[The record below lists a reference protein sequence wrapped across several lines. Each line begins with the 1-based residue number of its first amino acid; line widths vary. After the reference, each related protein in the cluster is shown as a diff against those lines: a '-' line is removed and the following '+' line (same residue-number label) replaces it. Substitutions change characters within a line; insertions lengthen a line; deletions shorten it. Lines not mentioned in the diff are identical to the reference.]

1 MYRSYNEEK
10 FHKAVAEKNYLYAKT
25 CVTSAIKANPQF
37 SPMKGEGNRSE
48 ARVAYDYIKQ
58 HLPEAFAPYKLY
70 AGELVITDDNLA
82 EATEDLFYEKCFH
95 LEENFCAQ
103 RYNELRRI
111 GKYLVDIG
119 TFPMPQEQT
128 TAESNAPITT
138 QESRKK
144 MPLPVKIAL
153 IAAAVLLVALVAKMM
168 AWDWIQK
175 LQDTKN

>member
-10 FHKAVAEKNYLYAKT
+10 FHKAIAEKNYLYAKT

-58 HLPEAFAPYKLY
+58 HLPEAFTPYKLY
-70 AGELVITDDNLA
+70 AGECVITDENLS
-82 EATEDLFYEKCFH
+82 EATEDLFYEKCFN

-103 RYNELRRI
+103 RYNELMRI
-111 GKYLVDIG
+111 GKYLVDKG

-128 TAESNAPITT
+128 TAEECSPVTMKAPC
-138 QESRKK
+138 SK

-153 IAAAVLLVALVAKMM
+153 IAAVVLLVALVAKMM
-168 AWDWIQK
+168 V
-175 LQDTKN
+175 